1 MRSVSVKNSTKIND
15 SEYAVLRSYA
25 LGLSDVSIRQLL
37 SLELADFNRIQ
48 SRLFQKLDVQNPY
61 FAVKRAYEKGLLCAI
76 GYTDEVV
83 KTKTLAFLENH
94 IRKFQELPA
103 SREKAIWECYDLL
116 LEFRNNLN
124 EIREKSGDHKKIPP
138 KRD

>member
-1 MRSVSVKNSTKIND
+1 MRSVSVENSTKIND
-15 SEYAVLRSYA
+15 SEYTVLRSYA
-25 LGLSDVSIRQLL
+25 LGLSDVSIRQML
-37 SLELADFNRIQ
+37 SLDVVNFKRII
-48 SRLFQKLDVQNPY
+48 SSLFQKLEVQNPY

-83 KTKTLAFLENH
+83 RTKTLEFLENH

-116 LEFRNNLN
+116 LEFRNDLN
-124 EIREKSGDHKKIPP
+124 GIREESDEHKKIPP

>member
-25 LGLSDVSIRQLL
+25 LGLSDVSIQQML
-37 SLELADFNRIQ
+37 SLDVENFNRIQ
-48 SRLFQKLDVQNPY
+48 SSLYQKLDVQNPY
-61 FAVKRAYEKGLLCAI
+61 FAVKRAYEKGILCAI

-83 KTKTLAFLENH
+83 KTKTLEFLENH
-94 IRKFQELPA
+94 IRKFQEISA

-116 LEFRNNLN
+116 LEFRNDLN
-124 EIREKSGDHKKIPP
+124 EIREKNVDHKKIPP

>member
-37 SLELADFNRIQ
+37 SLDVADFNRIQ
-48 SRLFQKLDVQNPY
+48 SSLFQKLDVQNPY

-83 KTKTLAFLENH
+83 KTKTLEFLENH

-116 LEFRNNLN
+116 LEFRNDLN